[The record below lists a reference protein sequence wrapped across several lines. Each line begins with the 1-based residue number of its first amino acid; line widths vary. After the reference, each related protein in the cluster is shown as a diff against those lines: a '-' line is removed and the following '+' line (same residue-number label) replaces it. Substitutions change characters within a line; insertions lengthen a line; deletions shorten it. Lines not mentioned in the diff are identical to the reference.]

1 LSTANA
7 NTLIGEIIDV
17 QGSGLIASVN
27 AGEGD
32 QFPVVELEGEEVR
45 VGQIG
50 AYLAVR
56 QDDIRLLAMVIHAS
70 KVETEGERM
79 ERRLTMI
86 PLGTIDDEGVF
97 RRGVTTFPTPGAELH
112 VVTEDEI
119 RSLFARYYDKGF
131 TVGNLASGSRLEVSL
146 DPAKFFGRHF
156 AILGQSG
163 AGKSWTV
170 TSLIQRTVQVM
181 PNAHVILLDLHGEY
195 CWRDRQGDRQSAFAD
210 HVYRYIDARELEIP
224 YWLLTYSELVDLLID
239 REDKE
244 ASTQIAFLRE
254 VVHSLRKKVNRHLNL
269 PKISIDSPVYFSLVD
284 LYRHFKHA
292 NEYTTNFGKTQGP
305 LFGKFDSFL
314 IKLQSRFNDV
324 RYDFLLKPKHRKSSE
339 TLAGLLRDFVGLG
352 SPRAQVTVVDLSSVP
367 FDVRPTVSA
376 QIGRLAF
383 EFNYWN
389 PHHKEFPIL
398 LLCEEAHSYIPRS
411 GHTQYDATRRAM
423 ERIAKEGRKYGVAL
437 GVVSQRPHEL
447 SETVLAQCGNFLCLR
462 ITNPD
467 DQEYVRDLVPDAERD
482 LIDTLSALGRGEC
495 LALGEAIPVPTRFQ
509 VKRPNPSPNSDDT
522 DFYSY
527 WKGGPEDLDIDD
539 IVSRWRRQERQERPP
554 PEAAPAGA
562 MPEEEVLSQQDFGL

>member
-1 LSTANA
+1 MASNE
-7 NTLIGEIIDV
+7 TLIGHITQVE
-17 QGSGLIASVN
+17 GASLTAAIN
-27 AGEGD
+27 AGGEGA
-32 QFPVVELEGEEVR
+32 FPVVELDGERIR

-50 AYLAVR
+50 SYVAIH
-56 QDDIRLLAMVIHAS
+56 QDDVRVLGMVISAAREEANGS
-70 KVETEGERM
+70 GDGGRL
-79 ERRLTMI
+79 LTMI
-86 PLGTIDDEGVF
+86 PLGTINDEGVF
-97 RRGVTTFPTPGAELH
+97 ERGVATFPSPGAEVH
-112 VVTEDEI
+112 VVGEDEI

-131 TVGNLASGSRLEVSL
+131 TVGYLPSRPTLEVSL
-146 DPAKFFGRHF
+146 EPAKFFGRHF

-170 TSLIQRTVQVM
+170 ASLIQRTVQVM

-195 CWRDRQGDRQSAFAD
+195 CWKDNTGALQSAFD
-210 HVYRYIDARELEIP
+210 PNIYRYIDARELEIP

-239 REDKE
+239 KEDKE
-244 ASTQIAFLRE
+244 ASTQIAFLRD
-254 VVHSLRKKVNRHLNL
+254 VVHSLRKKENRHLDL

-292 NEYTTNFGKTQGP
+292 NEYTTDFGKKKGP

-314 IKLQSRFNDV
+314 IKLQSRFNDI

-339 TLAGLLRDFVGLG
+339 TLTDLLRDFVGLG
-352 SPRAQVTVVDLSSVP
+352 EPRRQLTVIDLSSVP

-389 PHHKEFPIL
+389 PHYREFPIL
-398 LLCEEAHSYIPRS
+398 LVCEEAHSYIPRAGT
-411 GHTQYDATRRAM
+411 GHTQYEATRRAM

-495 LALGEAIPVPTRFQ
+495 LALGESIPVPTRFQ
-509 VKRPNPSPNSDDT
+509 VFRPSPTPNSEDT
-522 DFYSY
+522 DFYSF
-527 WKGGPEDLDIDD
+527 WKGGPEDLDVDD
-539 IVSRWRRQERQERPP
+539 IVARWRRQERQDRSAAKPVSAVEPADEPP
-554 PEAAPAGA
+554 ARAE
-562 MPEEEVLSQQDFGL
+562 SGL